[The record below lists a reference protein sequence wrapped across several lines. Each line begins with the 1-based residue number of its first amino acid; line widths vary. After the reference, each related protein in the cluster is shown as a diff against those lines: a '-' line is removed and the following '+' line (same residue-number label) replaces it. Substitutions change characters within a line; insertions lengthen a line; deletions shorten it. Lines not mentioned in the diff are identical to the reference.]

1 MPSLE
6 INICDK
12 LGFTALDLATVF
24 GHYNCALAIHQA
36 GLAFKSIEFY
46 QTRRNIFAG
55 KEIDFERFIHSIKK
69 GVDLPPLEANL
80 TFFVEK
86 QMEREVVVDPN
97 ESWGEFFRSVILL
110 EDAKV
115 VPVSSLSSTDLG

>member
-1 MPSLE
+1 M
-6 INICDK
+6 
-12 LGFTALDLATVF
+12 GFTALDIATAF

-36 GLAFKSIEFY
+36 GMTFKSIEFY
-46 QTRRNIFAG
+46 QTKRNIFTG
-55 KEIDFERFIHSIKK
+55 KEIYFEGFIESIKN

-80 TFFVEK
+80 KFFVEK
-86 QMEREVVVDPN
+86 QIEREVVVDPN

>member
-1 MPSLE
+1 M
-6 INICDK
+6 
-12 LGFTALDLATVF
+12 GFTALDIATVF

-36 GLAFKSIEFY
+36 GMTFKSIEFY
-46 QTRRNIFAG
+46 QTKRNIFTG
-55 KEIDFERFIHSIKK
+55 KEIYFEGFIESIKN

-80 TFFVEK
+80 KFFVEK
-86 QMEREVVVDPN
+86 QIEREVVVDPN

-115 VPVSSLSSTDLG
+115 VPVNSLSSIDLG